1 MTIKLK
7 TKFSWAM
14 STERLTSFLKANH
27 TKISKEDFT
36 KMALRKNFDQE
47 LKEEY
52 VDKINFNELFLKDK
66 LGVYE
71 AYRLR
76 DEIDW
81 HYILKKDEAKYK
93 AFWDRTSY
101 ASYVKLYEKKYQFM
115 INWDIVTE
123 ERRLSE
129 EDLENLGKYINWGL
143 MEYFNQ
149 PFLNEQIIKKHIFLV
164 DLDVIEKKYFFDKKF
179 IQEMR
184 LLQAEARFKFKNK

>member
-1 MTIKLK
+1 MIIKLK
-7 TKFSWAM
+7 TAFSWTM
-14 STERLTSFLKANH
+14 SHEKLRVFLKENH
-27 TKISKEDFT
+27 TKISNEEFT
-36 KMALRKNFDQE
+36 KMALRKNFIQE

-52 VDKINFNELFLKDK
+52 IDRINFNELFLKDR
-66 LGVYE
+66 LGFYE

-81 HYILKKDEAKYK
+81 HYIVKKDEAKYK

-101 ASYVKLYEKKYQFM
+101 ASYTKLYEKKYHFM
-115 INWDIVTE
+115 INWDIVTK

-179 IQEMR
+179 IEEMR
-184 LLQAEARFKFKNK
+184 LLQADVRFKFKNK